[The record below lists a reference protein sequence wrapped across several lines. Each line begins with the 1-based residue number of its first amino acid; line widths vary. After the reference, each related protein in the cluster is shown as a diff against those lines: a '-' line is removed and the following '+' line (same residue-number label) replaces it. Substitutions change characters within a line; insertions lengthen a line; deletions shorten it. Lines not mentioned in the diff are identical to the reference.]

1 MVAMKPLKRKDLLR
15 HAEKRVS
22 VSLLGGRLTE
32 RLNIPLGI
40 SCSEDLIRGRHFRS
54 RTEMPPSFVFG
65 ILGSVFRTWGKGMLM
80 DTIDR
85 WVGPIKQKLEV
96 KSKSIQEV
104 QAEAMRGEDVRR
116 C

>member
-65 ILGSVFRTWGKGMLM
+65 LWGSVFSTRGRGMSV
-80 DTIDR
+80 DVIDR
-85 WVGPIKQKLEV
+85 WVGPIKKQSEV
-96 KSKSIQEV
+96 KINRHSVS
-104 QAEAMRGEDVRR
+104 AYGSHA
-116 C
+116 